1 MSNNKI
7 IYLKK
12 EDAEEVNIKL
22 AQARNYRKQSKIL
35 ESYSLFKL
43 VYRKFNLEGIL
54 PEMINAV
61 MIANKQN
68 LLKNKVLKYK
78 LIMNLIDYSLKK
90 SHEKNIINKLISW
103 KLNLY
108 RNNEL
113 FKEYYKYYSSVDLTS
128 KKNLDIKFEYLH
140 YLIEIEKFDEAEIEL
155 SYIKKEYQLEIQ
167 ENKAFNGLNNFI
179 LDKNTCLSIANDN
192 KNIENFV
199 ENSVTKTKINSNF
212 KYIIVVTGNYFIFK
226 NEIFKLIASLNNSS
240 DEFML
245 FILIHDANDQQK
257 IKILSKI
264 ESLNIDN
271 FEIKFENTKNLSDIE
286 NKTFYASRRFVLAKD
301 LLKFHNSPIFTVD
314 ADTVICK
321 NLLDFINENNFSD
334 MSLTIKK
341 NNKNFKNMISAGYA
355 LFFPT
360 KNSEAFLNF
369 FNNLLY
375 TIVINKNLVWF
386 TDQIALLSSYIFLK
400 RIHNPIINNNLSN
413 NHKNPNSFFYHT
425 LHNRYEMKN

>member
-1 MSNNKI
+1 MNYKNI
-7 IYLKK
+7 IYVKK
-12 EDAEEVNIKL
+12 EVAEEINIKL
-22 AQARNYRKQSKIL
+22 SQARNYRKQSKIL

-43 VYRKFNLEGIL
+43 LYRKFKLEGII
-54 PEMINAV
+54 PEMINAL
-61 MIANKQN
+61 MLTNKQN
-68 LLKNKVLKYK
+68 LLKNKTLKYK
-78 LIMNLIDYSLKK
+78 LIMNLIDYGLKN
-90 SHEKNIINKLISW
+90 SREKKIINKLIYW

-108 RNNEL
+108 RNNDLLE
-113 FKEYYKYYSSVDLTS
+113 EYYNYYSSVDNIS
-128 KKNLDIKFEYLH
+128 KKNLDIKYEYLH

-155 SYIKKEYQLEIQ
+155 SYIHKVYQSEIQ
-167 ENKAFNGLNNFI
+167 KEKFFNGLHNFI

-192 KNIENFV
+192 KNLENFV
-199 ENSVTKTKINSNF
+199 ENSDTKTKINSNF

-226 NEIFKLIASLNNSS
+226 NEILKLIYSLNNNS

-286 NKTFYASRRFVLAKD
+286 NKTFYASRRFIIAKD
-301 LLKFHNSPIFTVD
+301 LLKLHNSPVFTVD

-341 NNKNFKNMISAGYA
+341 NNKNFKTMISAGYG

-360 KNSEAFLNF
+360 KNSQVFLNF

-375 TIVINKNLVWF
+375 FILLNKNLVWF
-386 TDQIALLSSYIFLK
+386 TDQIVLLSSYIFLK
-400 RIHNPIINNNLSN
+400 RIHNPIINNNVSN

-425 LHNRYEMKN
+425 LHNKYDMEN